1 MTAVLPETNK
11 RNQFI
16 EDNNHNWYYL
26 GKDGKPVTG
35 AQNIDGFNL
44 YFHEDGRQAKNEIVT
59 INGDS
64 YYFDKDNGRRV
75 TGLYYVDGANHKYSG
90 YYYFDKDGK
99 MVKDDFVTENGNTY
113 YFDAT
118 GYQPNFVFVSDKAGN
133 WYYMSDFKA
142 TKGFSGTM
150 RFSTTFIDRSQAHNK
165 TITKEL
171 YGEQYYFDPKTGIM
185 VTNRYISDDKSN
197 WYYFGKDGK
206 ALHGFQTV
214 DGSLHYFNDNGQ
226 QVKGDFLYYDNDI
239 YYFDKDN
246 GNPVTNQFINRDNS
260 WYYFGADG
268 KAVSGF
274 QTING
279 QNLYFHEYGV
289 QAKGQL
295 VTIDGKT
302 YYFDPN
308 TGDKWVNRSLTLN
321 GTVYNFDSNGVATTK
336 ADQTTNRNQFVKGT
350 DQEWYYYDANGKKV
364 TGLQTINKDL
374 YYFNDKGQQVRG
386 KIFNLGDNHYFANKD
401 TGAVLRNAFYH
412 DKSTGRYGDFSENIY
427 YAGNDG
433 AFKTGWFEVDGNR
446 YYGSDYSDDDTPKG
460 NLYTG
465 VINSQLFSPDGK
477 LLTNGLYPEFKRT
490 GENSYE
496 LEGVYVTD
504 ADGNIK
510 EGPYQY
516 DGKILGSKY
525 SSVRQSQW
533 STFDEWDILNG
544 HLYHFD
550 STPMTFT
557 APNGQKV
564 TTNVAIATTNKAL
577 TYHGVIFNFDAK
589 GIDAAK
595 EKAIHFDQLQTDR
608 NGTSYL
614 YENGQ
619 KVTGLKTFDGVTYY
633 FYEDGRQAKGT
644 EVTINNNVYQFDQLT
659 GIMTRNAFSKS
670 YNYEGS
676 PRFPYYPT
684 RYYGNDG
691 AALTGWQTIDGK
703 DYYFRASGNL
713 ETGRFV
719 IGDRAYNADDN
730 GVVADRKGE
739 PAYRNRIV
747 YDKGDN
753 YYYNDKGEKV
763 TGFQEVD
770 GKVLYF
776 DAEGKQVLGRFV
788 TVDNY
793 TYYLDPKTGER
804 YSNRSVLIDGKLYTF
819 DKDGHVVK

>member
-1 MTAVLPETNK
+1 M
-11 RNQFI
+11 
-16 EDNNHNWYYL
+16 
-26 GKDGKPVTG
+26 
-35 AQNIDGFNL
+35 
-44 YFHEDGRQAKNEIVT
+44 
-59 INGDS
+59 
-64 YYFDKDNGRRV
+64 
-75 TGLYYVDGANHKYSG
+75 
-90 YYYFDKDGK
+90 
-99 MVKDDFVTENGNTY
+99 
-113 YFDAT
+113 
-118 GYQPNFVFVSDKAGN
+118 
-133 WYYMSDFKA
+133 
-142 TKGFSGTM
+142 
-150 RFSTTFIDRSQAHNK
+150 
-165 TITKEL
+165 
-171 YGEQYYFDPKTGIM
+171 
-185 VTNRYISDDKSN
+185 
-197 WYYFGKDGK
+197 
-206 ALHGFQTV
+206 
-214 DGSLHYFNDNGQ
+214 
-226 QVKGDFLYYDNDI
+226 
-239 YYFDKDN
+239 
-246 GNPVTNQFINRDNS
+246 
-260 WYYFGADG
+260 
-268 KAVSGF
+268 
-274 QTING
+274 
-279 QNLYFHEYGV
+279 
-289 QAKGQL
+289 
-295 VTIDGKT
+295 
-302 YYFDPN
+302 
-308 TGDKWVNRSLTLN
+308 
-321 GTVYNFDSNGVATTK
+321 ATTK

-364 TGLQTINKDL
+364 TGFQTINKDL

-386 KIFNLGDNHYFANKD
+386 KIFNLGDNYYFANKD
-401 TGAVLRNAFYH
+401 TGAVLRNAFYN
-412 DKSTGRYGDFSENIY
+412 DKSTGRYGAFSENIY

-525 SSVRQSQW
+525 SNVRQSQW

-644 EVTINNNVYQFDQLT
+644 EVTINGKTYQFDQLT

-793 TYYLDPKTGER
+793 TYYFDPKTGEK
-804 YSNRSVLIDGKLYTF
+804 YTNRSVLIDGKLYTF